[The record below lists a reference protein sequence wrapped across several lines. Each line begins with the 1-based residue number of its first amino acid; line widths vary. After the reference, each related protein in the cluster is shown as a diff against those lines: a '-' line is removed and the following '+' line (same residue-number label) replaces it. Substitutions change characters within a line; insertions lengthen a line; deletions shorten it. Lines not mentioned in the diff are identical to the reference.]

1 MLLAGDIG
9 GTKTELALY
18 TAEGGPRA
26 PHAQARFPS
35 ANYPGLS
42 AIVREFLAETGA
54 SVEAACLAVAGP
66 VVAGQAKI
74 TNLPWA
80 MSEAEL
86 SGEFG
91 LRAMHLLNDLEA
103 IAWAVPTLE
112 PADLTT
118 LNTGVP
124 IARGAI
130 GVIAPG
136 TGLGEAFLTWDGTAY
151 RAHAS
156 EGGHADFAPADAL
169 QAGLLAELL
178 RKADHVSYEHIC
190 SGIGLPTIYGY
201 LRDSGHVPEAPALIA
216 ALTGAADAT
225 PAIVAGGM
233 DPAGPDPLC
242 RATLD
247 LFVAV
252 LGAEAGNL
260 ALKVL
265 ATGGVYVAGG
275 IPPRI
280 APLLE
285 DGRFMGPFQRKGRF
299 AALLAAMPVYVITS
313 NAALLGAAHHG
324 LQLAAS
330 IPTDEADLSHASR
343 G

>member
-35 ANYPGLS
+35 ANYSGLS
-42 AIVREFLAETGA
+42 AIIHEFLATTGA

-74 TNLPWA
+74 TNLPWV
-80 MSEAEL
+80 MSEADL
-86 SGEFG
+86 GHEFG
-91 LRAMHLLNDLEA
+91 LRDVHLLNDLEA
-103 IAWAVPTLE
+103 IAWAVPTLG

-118 LNTGVP
+118 LNTGAP

-136 TGLGEAFLTWDGTAY
+136 TGLGEAFLTWMARPTV
-151 RAHAS
+151 
-156 EGGHADFAPADAL
+156 PTP
-169 QAGLLAELL
+169 
-178 RKADHVSYEHIC
+178 RKA
-190 SGIGLPTIYGY
+190 
-201 LRDSGHVPEAPALIA
+201 
-216 ALTGAADAT
+216 AT
-225 PAIVAGGM
+225 PISPPPTRCKLACWPSCSEKLTTSATSISARVLACPPSIITRQRPCARSARAGRRAGQRGRPYPGHRGRRNGPRGTR
-233 DPAGPDPLC
+233 PAVSGYVGSV
-242 RATLD
+242 
-247 LFVAV
+247 VAV

-324 LQLAAS
+324 LQLAA
-330 IPTDEADLSHASR
+330 D
-343 G
+343 